1 MSSVDDRI
9 VNMQFNNKQFQSA
22 ATESQK
28 TLEGLERTIAS
39 TGSTKGLSLM
49 GSAAEQV
56 SSRFSA
62 MQVAGVAAI
71 ATIASKA
78 VTAGL
83 DMAKS
88 LTIDPI
94 AAGFQEY
101 ETNLK
106 SVQTI
111 MANTGESVK
120 TVGVYLNDLNHYS
133 DQTIYNFSQ
142 MADSIGKFTAAG
154 VKLPQATDAIKGM
167 ANTAALSGANAMQ
180 LNSAMYQMSQALASG
195 TIKLMDWNSLVNAN
209 MGGQNIQNALKAT
222 AQTAEKSAAA
232 MAEAMEK
239 HGGSF
244 RDSLTEGWLTSDV
257 FTKTMRVMA
266 GQTIETAKD
275 LKALGMTQE
284 EFEKSG
290 HAMGQTMAF
299 TVEQLK
305 GMGYSE
311 EAAKELNR
319 LSQASIESA
328 TKIKTFTQ
336 MIDVVKESVG
346 SGFAKVFE
354 GFFGNLKQAGNL
366 WTTVGN
372 AITGSVGGIFDSI
385 NQVLAGWRKLG
396 GYTALWA
403 GFGNIFQTLGNLI
416 RPFVVA
422 FQTIL
427 PSTGKAGEGLAD
439 LSKGFESVT
448 GWMEKMSRNADV
460 ITPVLVGIAKGVKA
474 AFSALGKLV
483 GIIKDAVGS
492 INDIVG
498 SVDGLY
504 GALKKL
510 SLSDFTLDNA
520 LDFGS
525 KALDVG
531 KNIIQGI
538 IQGIGMS
545 VGELGSAVSDI
556 ASSVID
562 TFKSVLGIHSP
573 ATEMIPIGFNII
585 MGIIEGIKTAM
596 TWLFQAIGSI
606 ATGMGD
612 LLETLFG
619 GMNATDV
626 AMFLNT
632 ILTGGLILTANRFL
646 KSADAIAG
654 PMANWSQIIDDTFGA
669 VTDTLGAM
677 QTKLK
682 ADALRSIAIAIALLT
697 ASVVALSFIDVAAL
711 TKSLTAIGVMLGMLV
726 GALFALGKVESE
738 LNLTMTAAAILLLS
752 MAMVNLSVAVAIL
765 GNMDIPTLAKG
776 LGAMAVALG
785 LMVGAMF
792 LFSKIGGSIAG
803 MAASMFVIA
812 LAMNALAAAIFALG
826 SMNVATLAKG
836 LGAMAVG
843 LGLMVA
849 AMLGMDKMKGSVE
862 GLAASI
868 FIMSA
873 ALILMA
879 TAVGMLGNMDMG
891 TLAKGFTFM
900 AIGLGIMVAALLVLS
915 GNSAGVLAGAGA
927 MVLMATAMN
936 MLVGVILVLGTAPWE
951 TVAKGLGFVAAALAV
966 FLLAGLGAMYVAPG
980 LMALGISL
988 ALIGAALFLAG
999 AGMLAFGTGF
1009 ALLAAAGV
1017 AGVAILVAAF
1027 EAFIALLP
1035 SIAMQMA
1042 ASLVAFLEAIA
1053 RAAPRIR
1060 AAVGKIFSEML
1071 GVIKDAIPEIVDVV
1085 ITLMDNIFRAIKNYV
1100 KRIGEVISL
1109 IITTILNILR
1119 KAVPEIVD
1127 AAVDIALAIMR
1138 GIEKKIPDI
1147 AHTAADIILAL
1158 LNAIAEESV
1167 RLADGAAKALV
1178 KFINGFSDAI
1188 DNNASAIRTAGWKL
1202 AGAILDAI
1210 TGGLAS
1216 KGASAISGA
1225 INGLIDQIPG
1235 VGKLAGIFGRKMA
1248 EGFKESFISQVT
1260 KAVEAAV
1267 ALANAI
1273 IANGSEEVLALQQVA
1288 SQRQGEAYGAQ
1299 AAADIRRRD
1308 AAREDRRTN
1317 KKNKAAE
1324 QATRDAE
1331 KKQKEAERNEAK
1343 AKKLRKENE
1352 AAARK
1357 LAELAK
1363 RQEKA
1368 ADRMKEAAKEAAKA
1382 AKAQEK
1388 AADKAAK
1395 AADKAQK
1402 AADKAQAAADKAADK
1417 VRYQQEFEA
1426 ADLMGKYDMKNQEAI
1441 DAAAKAQQLLAK
1453 ANQEAAEGNRL
1464 LKDKDKKNDAEGKRL
1479 LEQSKQTAK
1488 AAQEWADKAQAAR
1501 LEANKYYADAKALEA
1516 QAVYDR
1522 IGELEKER
1530 QAEEDARKAQLEYE
1544 ATANDPQA
1552 RIDLLLKRATAA
1564 EARSKAAAVQAQ
1576 SYMDWARAVAATD
1589 AAAAMELLDKAEKL
1603 AQEASAA
1610 ADEAKQQKDQAKQ
1623 IQEEMDD
1630 SDKKGGSSGS
1640 SFTPSRAIL
1649 ADAASAVDRYSASLA
1664 QAEAMAAATP
1674 SPIQFVQNNNSPV
1687 ALTPTEV
1694 YRQTKNLLSGA
1705 EIKMG
1710 VTT

>member
-28 TLEGLERTIAS
+28 TLEGLERTIAN

-94 AAGFQEY
+94 SAGFQEY

-232 MAEAMEK
+232 MAAAMEK

-290 HAMGQTMAF
+290 HAMGETMAF

-372 AITGSVGGIFDSI
+372 AITGSVGTIFDSI
-385 NQVLAGWRKLG
+385 NEVLAGWRKLG

-416 RPFVVA
+416 HPFVVA

-448 GWMEKMSRNADV
+448 SWMEKMSRNADV

-474 AFSALGKLV
+474 AFGALGKLV

-492 INDIVG
+492 LD
-498 SVDGLY
+498 DLA
-504 GALKKL
+504 GALKNV

-525 KALDVG
+525 EALKIG
-531 KNIIQGI
+531 RNIIEGI
-538 IQGIGMS
+538 VSGFGTS
-545 VGELGSAVSDI
+545 VGELSGAIGNI
-556 ASSVID
+556 ASGIID
-562 TFKSVLGIHSP
+562 TFKSILGIHSP
-573 ATEMIPIGFNII
+573 ATEMIPIGTNII
-585 MGIIEGIKTAM
+585 LGVIEGIKTAM
-596 TWLFQAIGSI
+596 SFLFQAIGALAGGI
-606 ATGMGD
+606 ASAFQQ
-612 LLETLFG
+612 LFG
-619 GMNATDV
+619 GMDALDFSMLFNS
-626 AMFLNT
+626 
-632 ILTGGLILTANRFL
+632 ILTGALILTANNFAKNAMPWATAIQSFL
-646 KSADAIAG
+646 GQIGNSLEQFTSALGTQAKAELIKSY
-654 PMANWSQIIDDTFGA
+654 
-669 VTDTLGAM
+669 
-677 QTKLK
+677 
-682 ADALRSIAIAIALLT
+682 AIAIGVLAAALVVL
-697 ASVVALSFIDVAAL
+697 SFLDPVALG
-711 TKSLTAIGVMLGMLV
+711 KSLTAMAVMLGMLV
-726 GALFALGKVESE
+726 YSLTALGKVESE
-738 LNLTMTAAAILLLS
+738 LNMAVLAASLLMISAAMINLAIAVRLLGSQDLTTLAKGLGAMAIGLGVLLAAMFAFSKIKGSIAGMAGSIMVLALAMNVLAAAVLAFGL
-752 MAMVNLSVAVAIL
+752 
-765 GNMDIPTLAKG
+765 MDIPTLAKG
-776 LGAMAVALG
+776 LGAMAIGLG
-785 LMVGAMF
+785 LLVGAM
-792 LFSKIGGSIAG
+792 L
-803 MAASMFVIA
+803 V
-812 LAMNALAAAIFALG
+812 
-826 SMNVATLAKG
+826 
-836 LGAMAVG
+836 
-843 LGLMVA
+843 
-849 AMLGMDKMKGSVE
+849 MDKMKGSIE

-868 FIMSA
+868 FVMSA
-873 ALILMA
+873 ALVLMA

-891 TLAKGFTFM
+891 TLVKGITFM
-900 AIGLGIMVAALLVLS
+900 AIGLGIMVGALMLLS
-915 GNSAGVLAGAGA
+915 GNTAGVLAGAGA
-927 MVLMATAMN
+927 MLMMAAAMN
-936 MLVGVILVLGTAPWE
+936 MLVGVILILGTAPWE

-980 LMALGISL
+980 LMALGVSL

-1053 RAAPRIR
+1053 KAAPRIR

-1119 KAVPEIVD
+1119 KAVPEIVA
-1127 AAVDIALAIMR
+1127 AAVEIALAIMR

-1158 LNAIAEESV
+1158 LNAIAKESV

-1188 DNNASAIRTAGWKL
+1188 DANAGAIRAAGWKL
-1202 AGAILDAI
+1202 AGSILDAI

-1216 KGASAISGA
+1216 KGAGALSGA

-1235 VGKLAGIFGRKMA
+1235 AGKLAGLLGRKMA
-1248 EGFKESFISQVT
+1248 EGFKESFIDQVT

-1273 IANGSEEVLALQQVA
+1273 IANGSEEVAALQQTA

-1308 AAREDRRTN
+1308 AAREDRRAN
-1317 KKNKAAE
+1317 KKDKAAE
-1324 QATRDAE
+1324 QAAREAE

-1368 ADRMKEAAKEAAKA
+1368 ADRLKEAAKEAAKA

-1453 ANQEAAEGNRL
+1453 ANEEAAEGNRL
-1464 LKDKDKKNDAEGKRL
+1464 LKDKDKKNDAEGRRL
-1479 LEQSKQTAK
+1479 IEQSKKT
-1488 AAQEWADKAQAAR
+1488 AQAAAEWAAKAQQAR
-1501 LEANKYYADAKALEA
+1501 LDANNYYAQAKQLEA

-1544 ATANDPQA
+1544 ATENDPQA
-1552 RIDLLLKRATAA
+1552 RIDLLLKRASAA
-1564 EARSKAAAVQAQ
+1564 EARSKAAAAQAQ

-1623 IQEEMDD
+1623 IQEQMDD
-1630 SDKKGGSSGS
+1630 DSKKGGPGGS